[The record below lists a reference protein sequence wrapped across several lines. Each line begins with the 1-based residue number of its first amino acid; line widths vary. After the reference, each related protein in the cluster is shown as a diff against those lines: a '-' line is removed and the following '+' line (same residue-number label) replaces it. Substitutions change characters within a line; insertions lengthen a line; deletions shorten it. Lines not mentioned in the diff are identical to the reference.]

1 MMSSQLA
8 ISLTVRPTNRWTG
21 ATGSVFRI
29 KRDPAKLLG
38 SAVARSTLPF
48 GVMETNFP
56 SGSPTFGDNVRIR
69 PSPETESKGL
79 AGLVGNVYG
88 QKTPSVSAVE
98 VIGEL
103 TSDYAINVFFED
115 RHESFWFA
123 PALVEFVDHTSGT
136 EITLDGVPKKWVRTD
151 NGEWREESVETK
163 STKPWW
169 RFWN

>member
-1 MMSSQLA
+1 M
-8 ISLTVRPTNRWTG
+8 
-21 ATGSVFRI
+21 
-29 KRDPAKLLG
+29 
-38 SAVARSTLPF
+38 F
-48 GVMETNFP
+48 GVMQTNFP
-56 SGSPTFGDNVRIR
+56 PGSPTFGDNVRIR

-88 QKTPSVSAVE
+88 QTTPSVSGVE

-123 PALVEFVDHTSGT
+123 PSLVEFVDHAPGT
-136 EITLDGVPKKWVRTD
+136 EITLDGVPKKWVRTET
-151 NGEWREESVETK
+151 GQWREESAETK
-163 STKPWW
+163 SAKPWW